1 MFKTIIKLLCS
12 KGLIAK
18 MLSNTY
24 NHVEFDTKL
33 GGFEV
38 QVNKYFVAR
47 MFYASERTSCPDFF
61 GQQKFRFLK

>member
-1 MFKTIIKLLCS
+1 MFKTIKKLLCS

-18 MLSNTY
+18 KLSNTY

-47 MFYASERTSCPDFF
+47 MI
-61 GQQKFRFLK
+61 